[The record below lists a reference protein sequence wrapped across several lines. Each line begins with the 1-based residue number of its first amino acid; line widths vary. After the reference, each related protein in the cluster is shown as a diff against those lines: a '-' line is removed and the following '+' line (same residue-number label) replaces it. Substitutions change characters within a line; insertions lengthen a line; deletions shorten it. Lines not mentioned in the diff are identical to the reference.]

1 MPATPELTAEAAQWP
16 RLAGLIPQWRQIPLY
31 RARLSPPIIS
41 PGDFFR
47 LPFVTKH
54 ELRENFPGNFLAP
67 ENNLETL
74 LEQGVVELE
83 YTSGT
88 SDERTPV
95 LFRRGWWDEQERR
108 ALRLNDFV
116 ARVLAENPAVRRATL
131 TSPVCNGRACPT
143 VWVSREQRTI
153 GLTLYLNIARIPFTL
168 AGTELA
174 RMAQEISDWSPPLLD
189 VDPVHA
195 VWLALY
201 CERHGIR
208 FPSLRF
214 ILSSYEFISVV
225 HRRILQR
232 VFGVPVLNLYG
243 STEAGHLLMQ
253 DELGKMKPSTETA
266 FMELVDVDADGVG
279 ELAVTSLSNDLMP
292 LVRYRTGDL
301 VERHKEPDASHY
313 VIHGRTRDAL
323 RAADGRRVTTLEVDR
338 CFENIAGIA
347 HYELRQPA
355 DGSCTLRFVPG
366 GRGPDAGELAVLT
379 EKLESLLQTSGEI
392 KTECVSFLVPTH
404 SGKFRLTAPL
414 SSTAADAA

>member
-16 RLAGLIPQWRQIPLY
+16 LLAGLIPQWRQIPLY

-47 LPFVTKH
+47 LPFVTKR
-54 ELRENFPGNFLAP
+54 ELRENFPGNFLAS
-67 ENNLETL
+67 EIDLETL

-116 ARVLAENPAVRRATL
+116 ARVLAENPAARRATL
-131 TSPVCNGRACPT
+131 TSPICNGRACPT
-143 VWVSREQRTI
+143 VWVSRAQRTI
-153 GLTLYLNIARIPFTL
+153 GPTLYLNIARIPFTL

-253 DELGKMKPSTETA
+253 DERGDMKPSTETA
-266 FMELVDVDADGVG
+266 FMELVDVGADGVG
-279 ELAVTSLSNDLMP
+279 ELVVTSLSNDLMP

-301 VERHKEPDASHY
+301 MERHEEPYATHY
-313 VIHGRTRDAL
+313 VIHGRARDAL

-338 CFENIAGIA
+338 CFVNVAGIA

-355 DGSCTLRFVPG
+355 DGSCTLRFVPD
-366 GRGPDAGELAVLT
+366 GRGPDAAELASVT
-379 EKLESLLQTSGEI
+379 EKLKSLLQTYGEI

-414 SSTAADAA
+414 NSTAADAA

>member
-1 MPATPELTAEAAQWP
+1 MPATPEPTNEAAQWP

-41 PGDFFR
+41 PGDFSR
-47 LPFVTKH
+47 LPFVTKR
-54 ELRENFPGNFLAP
+54 ELRDNFPGNFLAP
-67 ENNLETL
+67 ENNLEAL
-74 LEQGVVELE
+74 LAQGLVELE

-116 ARVLAENPAVRRATL
+116 ARVLAENPAARRATL

-143 VWVSREQRTI
+143 VWVSREQRII
-153 GLTLYLNIARIPFTL
+153 GATLYLNIARIPFTL

-189 VDPVHA
+189 ADPVHA
-195 VWLALY
+195 VWLALH
-201 CERHGIR
+201 CERHGLR

-214 ILSSYEFISVV
+214 ILASYEFTSVV

-253 DELGKMKPSTETA
+253 DERGDLKPSTETA
-266 FMELVDVDADGVG
+266 FMEMVDVGGDGIG
-279 ELAVTSLSNDLMP
+279 ELVVTSLSNDLMP

-301 VERHKEPDASHY
+301 VERHVEPGATHF
-313 VIHGRTRDAL
+313 VIHGRARDAL
-323 RAADGRRVTTLEVDR
+323 RAADGRRVTTLQVDR
-338 CFENIAGIA
+338 CFENVAGIV

-355 DGSCTLRFVPG
+355 DGRCTLRFVPDG
-366 GRGPDAGELAVLT
+366 HGPGPEELAALT
-379 EKLESLLQTSGEI
+379 AKLKSLLQTDGEI
-392 KTECVSFLVPTH
+392 KTERVSFLVPTH

-414 SSTAADAA
+414 NSTAADGA

>member
-1 MPATPELTAEAAQWP
+1 MPATPKLTAEAAQWP

-47 LPFVTKH
+47 LPFVTKR

-74 LEQGVVELE
+74 LEQDVVELE

-95 LFRRGWWDEQERR
+95 FFRRGWWDEQERR

-116 ARVLAENPAVRRATL
+116 ARVLAENPAARRATL

-189 VDPVHA
+189 VDPIHA

-201 CERHGIR
+201 CERHGLR

-253 DELGKMKPSTETA
+253 DERGDMKPSTETA
-266 FMELVDVDADGVG
+266 FMEMVDVDADGVG

-301 VERHKEPDASHY
+301 VERHEEPDATRY
-313 VIHGRTRDAL
+313 VIQGRTRDAL
-323 RAADGRRVTTLEVDR
+323 RAAAGRRVTTLEVDR
-338 CFENIAGIA
+338 CFENVAGIA
-347 HYELRQPA
+347 HYELRQQT
-355 DGSCTLRFVPG
+355 DGSCALRFVPD

-379 EKLESLLQTSGEI
+379 KKLESLLQTSGEI

-414 SSTAADAA
+414 NSTAADAA

>member
-47 LPFVTKH
+47 LPFVTKR

-116 ARVLAENPAVRRATL
+116 ERVLVENPAARRATL

-143 VWVSREQRTI
+143 VWVSREQRII
-153 GLTLYLNIARIPFTL
+153 GPTLYLNIARIPFTL

-214 ILSSYEFISVV
+214 ILSSYEFVSVV

-253 DELGKMKPSTETA
+253 DERGDMKPSTETA
-266 FMELVDVDADGVG
+266 FMEMVDVDADGVG
-279 ELAVTSLSNDLMP
+279 ELVVTSLSNDLMP

-301 VERHKEPDASHY
+301 VERHEEPDATTY
-313 VIHGRTRDAL
+313 LNHGRARDAL
-323 RAADGRRVTTLEVDR
+323 RAAAGRRVTTLEVDR
-338 CFENIAGIA
+338 CFENVAGIA

-355 DGSCTLRFVPG
+355 DGSCALRFVPD

-379 EKLESLLQTSGEI
+379 KKLESLLQTSGEI

-414 SSTAADAA
+414 NSTAADAA

>member
-16 RLAGLIPQWRQIPLY
+16 RLAGLIPQWWQIPLY

-47 LPFVTKH
+47 LPFVTKR

-116 ARVLAENPAVRRATL
+116 ARVLAENPAARRATL

-143 VWVSREQRTI
+143 VWVSREQRII
-153 GLTLYLNIARIPFTL
+153 GTTLYLNIARIPFTL

-232 VFGVPVLNLYG
+232 VFGVPVFNLYG

-266 FMELVDVDADGVG
+266 FMELVDVDAGGVS
-279 ELAVTSLSNDLMP
+279 ELVVTSLSNDLMP

-301 VERHKEPDASHY
+301 LERHEEPDATRY

-323 RAADGRRVTTLEVDR
+323 RAAAGRRVTTLEVDR
-338 CFENIAGIA
+338 CFENVAGIA

-355 DGSCTLRFVPG
+355 DGSCTLRFVPD
-366 GRGPDAGELAVLT
+366 GRGPDAAELASVT
-379 EKLESLLQTSGEI
+379 AKLESLLQTSGEI

-414 SSTAADAA
+414 SSTAANAA